1 MKLPVRRNA
10 RVPERSLGRWDRH
23 TAGASIGLVL
33 AAASAM
39 HARAQQPP
47 APPLTVE
54 SGSISAEPAIVL
66 RPGQFVQRTESPS
79 TAPVADVEMDQAFSA
94 TYVGA
99 DVNLV
104 INAIL
109 GQFLQIPYT
118 VAPDVQGT
126 VTLGIEGVRTRS
138 AGIGLLRSAL
148 QPLGITVIDRGD
160 VVAIVRAGAHED
172 GPVNAAV
179 IEPGQPSPPGGG
191 VAILVPRFVE
201 PSQLG
206 PLINPFSNR
215 SGGAGVV
222 ALADDKH
229 RMLILRGDEQT
240 ITSAS
245 KAAAMFDV
253 DWFSQVSTATFTLQH
268 VAPKDLISELN
279 SVLGPAAG
287 GVEFVAMPRLSQ
299 LIVFSRRAEVLSAVK
314 DWVTKLDV
322 TSAQITGGM
331 LLYTAKHMSA
341 EELAASLKDSG
352 PADASGG
359 APLAAALPAAATTG
373 GGASSPYAAPAS
385 TALAGTPLDTGKSG
399 ALSVTTNA
407 RQNIVIVRGNADQL
421 AEARALLEIIDQPV
435 AQVMIEAAIVEVTLN
450 DQFEFGVNWSG
461 LEDRFAAT
469 FSDDASGAVLSRF
482 PGLALSYVNVDIQA
496 AINLLSSVT
505 NVEVVSRPS
514 LVALN
519 NERAELQVGDEV
531 PIVTQAA
538 VSVVNPDA
546 PIVNQ
551 TTYRDTGVILNVTPR
566 VRAGGIVELEVG
578 QEVSKVAR
586 TTSSGID
593 SPTIQQ
599 RRIESR
605 LLVPSGKSV
614 ALGGLIST
622 TRTKGVTGVPLLKD
636 VPLLGQLFRS
646 NSDLVERTELI
657 VFLTPR
663 VLIEPQEAVE
673 VTEQMRQAFRKM
685 EADLAKR

>member
-1 MKLPVRRNA
+1 MNLSVGKSARDHERLAECGRRIGG
-10 RVPERSLGRWDRH
+10 VSISLMLAA
-23 TAGASIGLVL
+23 TFASI
-33 AAASAM
+33 AQ
-39 HARAQQPP
+39 AQQPE
-47 APPLTVE
+47 APPQVGDPTAGVP
-54 SGSISAEPAIVL
+54 EPAITL
-66 RPGQFVQRTESPS
+66 RPGQFVQRTETPS
-79 TAPVADVEMDQAFSA
+79 TSPIADVEMEKAFSA

-148 QPLGITVIDRGD
+148 QPLGIAVIDRGG
-160 VVAIVRAGAHED
+160 VVAIVRAGTQQD

-191 VAILVPRFVE
+191 IAILIPRFAE
-201 PSQLG
+201 PSLLG
-206 PLINPFSNR
+206 PLISPFSTA
-215 SGGAGVV
+215 SVGGSVV

-229 RMLILRGDEQT
+229 RMLILRGDEQA
-240 ITSAS
+240 IAAAS

-268 VAPKDLISELN
+268 VSPKDLISELK

-299 LIVFSRRAEVLSAVK
+299 LIVFARRPETLTTLR
-314 DWVTKLDV
+314 DWVAKLDV

-331 LLYTAKHMSA
+331 LLYTARHMSA
-341 EELAASLKDSG
+341 EELAESLQDTGPTDTSEVSPAMAASAVT
-352 PADASGG
+352 PAG
-359 APLAAALPAAATTG
+359 AAVSSPYSAPVATTG
-373 GGASSPYAAPAS
+373 SATLPPG
-385 TALAGTPLDTGKSG
+385 GKSG
-399 ALSVTTNA
+399 AMSVSTNA
-407 RQNIVIVRGNADQL
+407 RQNIVIVRGNSDQL
-421 AEARALLEIIDQPV
+421 AEARALLEVLDQPV
-435 AQVMIEAAIVEVTLN
+435 AQVLIEAAIVEVTLN
-450 DQFEFGVNWSG
+450 DQFEFGVNWAG
-461 LEDRFAAT
+461 LEDQLAAT
-469 FSDDASGAVLSRF
+469 FSDDPSGGVLSRF
-482 PGLALSYVNVDIQA
+482 PGLALSYVNVDIQVA
-496 AINLLSSVT
+496 LNLLSSIT
-505 NVEVVSRPS
+505 HVEVVSRPS
-514 LVALN
+514 VVALN
-519 NERAELQVGDEV
+519 NETAELQVGDEV

-551 TTYRDTGVILNVTPR
+551 TTYRNTGVILNVTPR
-566 VRAGGIVELEVG
+566 VRAGGVVELEVG

-663 VLIEPQEAVE
+663 VMVEPQEAVE
-673 VTEQMRQAFRKM
+673 VTEQMRSAFRKM
-685 EADLAKR
+685 EADLARR